1 MVLRD
6 KIMVLRLWVTL
17 KSSSESEK
25 ISIRLSGLAIFTV
38 YHNNNPI
45 YCLFLF
51 IYKTIYCLL
60 KKLLIILSTLDFNS
74 LVLSGFVSAYL
85 VLGPSVYGNN

>member
-25 ISIRLSGLAIFTV
+25 NIRLSGLAIFTV
-38 YHNNNPI
+38 YHINNPI
-45 YCLFLF
+45 YCSQGRSHVLAWGAWP
-51 IYKTIYCLL
+51 C
-60 KKLLIILSTLDFNS
+60 KKKNFH
-74 LVLSGFVSAYL
+74 
-85 VLGPSVYGNN
+85 